1 MNKMKPATILQN
13 IVRDAEREKLAIPL
27 IKDVY
32 NFLNTLQ
39 KKTVGKSN
47 MTLGELAKF
56 CIEHNQIPDEDS
68 PHEPFVLDFQIFDE
82 DDIDTLVDFEEGDQ
96 FRVVITTRHL
106 LKFIL
111 RKWSYSRDTDQNIN
125 AKPFIDEPSISLVRQ
140 PFRSL
145 IDADDADLDENDEVD
160 DDIPFDEDL
169 NLELNQL
176 THSQRENIDRDYYD
190 RLYCNELDV
199 SLMNNGNMFGLQ
211 DIQPT
216 TSSILSSDNSTLPY
230 NMDHI
235 SNICDDYVL
244 TDLNILTTS
253 IAMTDDTRPL
263 QSIATTSSSIL
274 PTIQSPKSILKV
286 AGKQADTL
294 KKQRGRP
301 KMTDEEKAESAKQ
314 REIKR
319 QKR

>member
-1 MNKMKPATILQN
+1 MDPKFILTNDDTNDTNDTTDSSIATTSTNNSKKKRGVNRKYYFSSDHESFIEAKKLIDSEKTWTAITPKNNTHYYRCNKVVSRSSKWCSA
-13 IVRDAEREKLAIPL
+13 A
-27 IKDVY
+27 VY
-32 NFLNTLQ
+32 IYKHQ
-39 KKTVGKSN
+39 D
-47 MTLGELAKF
+47 
-56 CIEHNQIPDEDS
+56 NQIPDEDS

-235 SNICDDYVL
+235 SNICDDYVHL
-244 TDLNILTTS
+244 HQYY
-253 IAMTDDTRPL
+253 L
-263 QSIATTSSSIL
+263 QFNHLSQYL
-274 PTIQSPKSILKV
+274 
-286 AGKQADTL
+286 
-294 KKQRGRP
+294 R
-301 KMTDEEKAESAKQ
+301 
-314 REIKR
+314 
-319 QKR
+319 

>member
-1 MNKMKPATILQN
+1 MLNMMNKQNWITFEAFRNCAFGIWCVTMPNPLTEFNWKKGSCTCPTYYKKYICKHLIGIAIRLSADTKVKVSIQAKNIKIGSKRRVGRPALAKPA
-13 IVRDAEREKLAIPL
+13 
-27 IKDVY
+27 
-32 NFLNTLQ
+32 
-39 KKTVGKSN
+39 
-47 MTLGELAKF
+47 
-56 CIEHNQIPDEDS
+56 
-68 PHEPFVLDFQIFDE
+68 
-82 DDIDTLVDFEEGDQ
+82 
-96 FRVVITTRHL
+96 
-106 LKFIL
+106 
-111 RKWSYSRDTDQNIN
+111 
-125 AKPFIDEPSISLVRQ
+125 LVRQ

-199 SLMNNGNMFGLQ
+199 SLMNNNGNMFGLQ